1 MQDGISAT
9 GLPTFEALSRAGRF
23 MAWTRPKAK
32 DMAITYIIIA
42 VIWDMVSGHISIVR
56 DLLIAAAVALVL
68 GFVKFD

>member
-1 MQDGISAT
+1 
-9 GLPTFEALSRAGRF
+9 

>member
-1 MQDGISAT
+1 
-9 GLPTFEALSRAGRF
+9 
-23 MAWTRPKAK
+23 
-32 DMAITYIIIA
+32 MAITYIIIA